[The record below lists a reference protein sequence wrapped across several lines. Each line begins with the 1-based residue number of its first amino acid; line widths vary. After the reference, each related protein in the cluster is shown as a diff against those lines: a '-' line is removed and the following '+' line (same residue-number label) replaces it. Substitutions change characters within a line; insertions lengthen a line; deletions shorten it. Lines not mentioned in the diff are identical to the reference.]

1 MPLTDTRLRTI
12 KAKNKPQKITDKD
25 GLYIHVSK
33 TGHKSWRR
41 DYRFNGKRQTL
52 TLGVYPIMSLKEARI
67 KNGEVIVQLHKSI
80 DPKAL
85 KEKSKSRPT
94 FKEVAEEFMNK
105 QLRGKKWTEG
115 TFTKSMQRMQA
126 NLFPMIGRKPIDEI
140 TTHDL
145 LEAMRPMEEKGVSA
159 TVRKVRG
166 VAAQIFD
173 YANLKSICETN
184 PARGIAKALTPHR
197 EEHFKTLTDIREI
210 GRLMKAINEY
220 GGDIKTI
227 ILLKLAPL
235 TLTRPTE
242 LRSARWNEFN
252 LPAKEWRIPAHK
264 MKSRRE
270 HIVPLSEQAI
280 KLLEQLKLIS
290 GNREY
295 LFFSNTAK
303 TGYLSE
309 NTATQ
314 ALHRLGFKGKM
325 TVHGFRGMASTRLN
339 EMGWPSDVI
348 ERQLAHLESNKTRAA
363 YNHAEYLDQ
372 RRDMVQIWA
381 DELDSILLEEEL

>member
-1 MPLTDTRLRTI
+1 MPLTDTRLKAI
-12 KAKNKPQKITDKD
+12 KPKDKPQKITDKD
-25 GLYIHVSK
+25 GLYVHVST
-33 TGHKSWRR
+33 TGHMSWRR

-52 TLGVYPIMSLKEARI
+52 TLGKYPIMSLKEARI
-67 KNGEVIVQLHKSI
+67 KNGEIIVQLHKSI

-85 KEKSKSRPT
+85 REKSKTKPS

-115 TFTKSMQRMQA
+115 TFTKSNQRMKA
-126 NLFPMIGRKPIDEI
+126 NLFPVIGRQPIDEI
-140 TTHDL
+140 TTHDF
-145 LEAMRPMEEKGVSA
+145 LEAIKPLEEKGVSA

-166 VAAQIFD
+166 VAAQVFD
-173 YANLKSICETN
+173 YANIKGICETN
-184 PARGIAKALTPHR
+184 PARAVAKALTPHR
-197 EEHFKTLTDIREI
+197 EEHFNTLTDIRDI
-210 GRLMKAINEY
+210 AGLMKAINGY

-242 LRSARWNEFN
+242 LRSARWDEFN
-252 LPAKEWRIPAHK
+252 LPTKEWRIPAHK

-270 HIVPLSEQAI
+270 HIVPLSDQAI
-280 KLLEQLKLIS
+280 KLLEELKLIS

-314 ALHRLGFKGKM
+314 ALHRLGFKDKM

-339 EMGWPSDVI
+339 EMGWPSDII

-372 RRDMVQIWA
+372 RKEMVQAWA
-381 DELDSILLEEEL
+381 DELDRIVS